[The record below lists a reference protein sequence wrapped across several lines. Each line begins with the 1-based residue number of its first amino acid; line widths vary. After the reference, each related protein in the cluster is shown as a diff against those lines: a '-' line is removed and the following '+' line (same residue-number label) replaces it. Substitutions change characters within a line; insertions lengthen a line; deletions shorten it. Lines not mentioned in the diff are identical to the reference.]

1 MIASLAAGGFF
12 EKLQATAQNLGQF
25 DGSIIMDILYLALF
39 LGVGT
44 LIKTSLPFLK
54 RFLVPN
60 AILAGFAGLFLGP
73 EFLKICNFNVSNV
86 EQLIYHLM
94 SIGFISLALKER
106 DPGKSNEAG
115 RSGMFIVSTYLVQA
129 VFGLA
134 VTLGFIYLYDPTLFP
149 TFGFF
154 LPLGYGQ
161 GPGQC
166 LALGQQWEKA
176 GFIGGTNTG
185 LFFATMGALWA
196 CFGGIAYVNWL
207 IRRKHVVAGQ
217 GMTPK
222 SQHHA
227 GVVVERDA
235 ADESQMS
242 ASIDRL
248 TIQVILIGVVYLATY
263 LTVYLIDFLLRGQFG
278 TFGTTFANMIQG
290 FAFIIGSVYGLLARM
305 ILDKLRAKGLVKE
318 NHPNN
323 YLLNRIA
330 GLSFDFM
337 VTASVAILS
346 FTAIA
351 RYWLPTAVLGIS
363 GGFLTIWWCTWI
375 GRKVFKKYPL
385 ENLAAQYGMLTGTI
399 SNGMALLREVDPDF
413 SSDAAD
419 NLVLGS
425 GTGLAVGL
433 PLLIAINIPV
443 TGYTADQVNGTSNAW
458 IYYLATLALL
468 FVYMLVLTL
477 IMTRRRKAKAE
488 KVAKSAS

>member
-1 MIASLAAGGFF
+1 MTASLASSASPNFF
-12 EKLQATAQNLGQF
+12 QSLLDHAVNLTQF
-25 DGSIIMDILYLALF
+25 SGSFVMDILYLALF
-39 LGVGT
+39 LGIAILVKKG
-44 LIKTSLPFLK
+44 LPFLD

-60 AILAGFAGLFLGP
+60 AIIAGFVGLLLGP
-73 EFLKICNFNVSNV
+73 EILKLCNFSVPNLTNM
-86 EQLIYHLM
+86 IYHLM
-94 SIGFISLALKER
+94 SVGFIALALKER
-106 DPGKSNEAG
+106 EAGKTTEAG
-115 RSGMFIVSTYLVQA
+115 RSGMFIVSTYLIQA

-134 VTLGFIYLYDPTLFP
+134 VTLGFIYLLDPTLFP

-176 GFIGGTNTG
+176 GFVGGTNTG

-207 IRRKHVVAGQ
+207 IRKKGVLPKQ
-217 GMTPK
+217 GLDPASTRTSPE
-222 SQHHA
+222 
-227 GVVVERDA
+227 VVVEKDS
-235 ADESQMS
+235 ADDSPMS
-242 ASIDRL
+242 ESIDRL
-248 TIQVILIGVVYLATY
+248 TVQVVLIGVVYLATY
-263 LTVYLIDFLLRGQFG
+263 LTVFAIDFLLRDKFG
-278 TFGTTFANMIQG
+278 SFGTTFANMIQG
-290 FAFIIGSVYGLLARM
+290 FAFIIGSVYGLLFRM
-305 ILDKLRAKGLVKE
+305 ILDKLRGKGYVKH

-323 YLLNRIA
+323 YLLQRIA

-351 RYWLPTAVLGIS
+351 KYWLPTAVLGIS
-363 GGFLTIWWCTWI
+363 GGLLTIWWCTWI
-375 GRKVFKKYPL
+375 GRKVFLRYPL

-443 TGYTADQVNGTSNAW
+443 TGYTADLVNGTHNAW
-458 IYYLATLALL
+458 IYYVATLALL
-468 FVYMLVLTL
+468 TVYLVVLTL
-477 IMTRRRKAKAE
+477 LMIRRKK
-488 KVAKSAS
+488 KKSTVS

>member
-1 MIASLAAGGFF
+1 MPGIFAMSAFTDFFQRLLAHAP
-12 EKLQATAQNLGQF
+12 NLTQF
-25 DGSIIMDILYLALF
+25 NGSIVMDLLYLALF
-39 LGVGT
+39 LGIGT
-44 LIKTSLPFLK
+44 LIKKALPVLEK
-54 RFLVPN
+54 FLVPN
-60 AILAGFAGLFLGP
+60 AIIAGFAGLLLGP
-73 EFLKICNFNVSNV
+73 EVLRICNFSVPNLEN
-86 EQLIYHLM
+86 LIYHLM
-94 SIGFISLALKER
+94 SVGFIALALKER
-106 DPGKSNEAG
+106 EAGKTNEAG

-129 VFGLA
+129 VLGLGL
-134 VTLGFIYLYDPTLFP
+134 TLGFIYLVDPTLFP

-176 GFIGGTNTG
+176 GFVGGMNTG

-207 IRRKHVVAGQ
+207 IRKKGVVAKIGV
-217 GMTPK
+217 TPRSGK
-222 SQHHA
+222 SH
-227 GVVVERDA
+227 ETIIEKDA
-235 ADESQMS
+235 ADESPMS

-248 TIQVILIGVVYLATY
+248 TVQVILIGVVYLATY

-290 FAFIIGSVYGLLARM
+290 FAFIIGSVYGLLGRTL
-305 ILDKLRAKGLVKE
+305 LDKLRAKGIVKE

-323 YLLNRIA
+323 YLLQRIA

-337 VTASVAILS
+337 VTAAVAILS

-351 RYWLPTAVLGIS
+351 RYWLPTAVMGIA
-363 GGFLTIWWCTWI
+363 GGVVTIWWCTWI
-375 GRKVFKKYPL
+375 GRKVFLKYPL

-433 PLLIAINIPV
+433 PLLVVINLPV
-443 TGYTADQVNGTSNAW
+443 QGYLNHQPW
-458 IYYLATLALL
+458 LYFLTLAILVVYLVIVTLL
-468 FVYMLVLTL
+468 M
-477 IMTRRRKAKAE
+477 IRRKKSPG
-488 KVAKSAS
+488 KV

>member
-1 MIASLAAGGFF
+1 MPAPTTALASSFF
-12 EKLQATAQNLGQF
+12 QSLLDHGKNLVNF
-25 DGSIIMDILYLALF
+25 NGSILMDILFLALF
-39 LGVGT
+39 LGLAT
-44 LIKTSLPFLK
+44 LVKKALPFLE
-54 RFLVPN
+54 RYLVPN
-60 AILAGFAGLFLGP
+60 AIIAGFIGIVLGP
-73 EFLKICNFNVSNV
+73 ELLKATNFSRANI

-94 SIGFISLALKER
+94 SIGFIALALKER
-106 DPGKSNEAG
+106 DKGKTVEAG
-115 RSGMFIVSTYLVQA
+115 RSGMFIVSTYLVQGVA
-129 VFGLA
+129 GLA
-134 VTLGFIYLYDPTLFP
+134 VTLGFIYLVDPTLFP

-176 GFIGGTNTG
+176 GFVDGTNTG

-196 CFGGIAYVNWL
+196 CIGGVFYVNWL
-207 IRRKHVVAGQ
+207 IRRKKVAPKSGVAGTTAH
-217 GMTPK
+217 G
-222 SQHHA
+222 HE
-227 GVVVERDA
+227 VVVEKDV
-235 ADESQMS
+235 ADESQLS

-248 TIQVILIGVVYLATY
+248 TVQVILIGVVYLATY
-263 LTVYLIDFLLRGQFG
+263 VTVYVIDFLLRGKFG
-278 TFGTTFANMIQG
+278 SFGTTFANMIQG
-290 FAFIIGSVYGLLARM
+290 FAFIIGSVYGLLFRV
-305 ILDKLRAKGLVKE
+305 ILDKLRAKGVIRN

-323 YLLNRIA
+323 YLLNRIS

-351 RYWLPTAVLGIS
+351 KYWLPTAVLGLG

-375 GRKVFKKYPL
+375 GRKVFVKYPL

-433 PLLIAINIPV
+433 PLLILINVPV
-443 TGYTADQVNGTSNAW
+443 TGYSADLANGTHNAW
-458 IYYLATLALL
+458 IYYLATLAALA
-468 FVYMLVLTL
+468 VYAVILTFL
-477 IMTRRRKAKAE
+477 MIRRKKPKTAPT
-488 KVAKSAS
+488 AS